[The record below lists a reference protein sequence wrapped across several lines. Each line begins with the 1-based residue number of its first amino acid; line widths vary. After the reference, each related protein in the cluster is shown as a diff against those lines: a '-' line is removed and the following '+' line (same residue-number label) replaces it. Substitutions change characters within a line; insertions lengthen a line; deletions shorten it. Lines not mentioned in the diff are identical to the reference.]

1 MEVKDD
7 ETYDIPDLNIYLEL
21 DKVFNIPFTGR
32 LYMISKRRIVSLIM
46 SGVLIVSST
55 FLVLNRNNYTL
66 VKEPKYNSVKL
77 ADPSSLECNMENNIN
92 EVTFLNLIISD
103 NDLVD
108 AINKNDNLDET
119 NKAYIKMFV
128 NEVRGVYPDLDLTT
142 FYHNIKNIK
151 IRVIDSDEINM
162 LRGNDVSNAY
172 VDFIKGEIFFADS
185 IVYEIMRHELSH
197 LLFNRVYPNLPIP
210 QDSKIANIIRNTYI
224 TNFYINGIAFEE
236 GCNAIMLEEIGS
248 KEEEYYYDKRLVKL
262 LCRIIGNENVFNIY
276 RSQGKTETL
285 IEHLSD
291 IKGSSEDAK
300 ALIMKMDDRYKE
312 ENNFDYENEAIISI
326 DICDILTDYY
336 FASKSKKEID
346 NQSLETDIIDMLS
359 FYQLLIEVQSYDSI
373 YSILAQKKR
382 GVPVEEIKYTS
393 DLEIMVN
400 YIHKMNRYIEQNA
413 SRYNISTEEFKNVYN
428 SLERDFDYNNVSK
441 EQCFTNFDKLKN
453 NEIIK

>member
-1 MEVKDD
+1 
-7 ETYDIPDLNIYLEL
+7 
-21 DKVFNIPFTGR
+21 
-32 LYMISKRRIVSLIM
+32 
-46 SGVLIVSST
+46 
-55 FLVLNRNNYTL
+55 
-66 VKEPKYNSVKL
+66 
-77 ADPSSLECNMENNIN
+77 
-92 EVTFLNLIISD
+92 
-103 NDLVD
+103 
-108 AINKNDNLDET
+108 
-119 NKAYIKMFV
+119 
-128 NEVRGVYPDLDLTT
+128 
-142 FYHNIKNIK
+142 
-151 IRVIDSDEINM
+151 
-162 LRGNDVSNAY
+162 
-172 VDFIKGEIFFADS
+172 
-185 IVYEIMRHELSH
+185 
-197 LLFNRVYPNLPIP
+197 
-210 QDSKIANIIRNTYI
+210 
-224 TNFYINGIAFEE
+224 
-236 GCNAIMLEEIGS
+236 MLEEIGS

-291 IKGSSEDAK
+291 IKCSSEDAK
-300 ALIMKMDDRYKE
+300 ALIMKMYDRYKE

-382 GVPVEEIKYTS
+382 GVPVEKIKYTS

>member
-7 ETYDIPDLNIYLEL
+7 ETYDIPDLNIYLEF

-55 FLVLNRNNYTL
+55 FLLLNRNNYTL

-210 QDSKIANIIRNTYI
+210 QDSKIANIIRNT
-224 TNFYINGIAFEE
+224 
-236 GCNAIMLEEIGS
+236 
-248 KEEEYYYDKRLVKL
+248 
-262 LCRIIGNENVFNIY
+262 
-276 RSQGKTETL
+276 
-285 IEHLSD
+285 
-291 IKGSSEDAK
+291 
-300 ALIMKMDDRYKE
+300 
-312 ENNFDYENEAIISI
+312 
-326 DICDILTDYY
+326 
-336 FASKSKKEID
+336 
-346 NQSLETDIIDMLS
+346 
-359 FYQLLIEVQSYDSI
+359 
-373 YSILAQKKR
+373 
-382 GVPVEEIKYTS
+382 
-393 DLEIMVN
+393 
-400 YIHKMNRYIEQNA
+400 
-413 SRYNISTEEFKNVYN
+413 
-428 SLERDFDYNNVSK
+428 
-441 EQCFTNFDKLKN
+441 
-453 NEIIK
+453 